1 MISPPKKPKA
11 LKRHLRNHWPSALRI
26 NPFTPFNM
34 EEEYLEQ
41 TKALVAQ
48 DFGLTQTTPLS
59 EAELLE
65 AIANRVAEMIESN
78 KDLLLSYMYRLDIDE
93 GKIHFALSPLANE
106 PAHFAL
112 GRLILNRQKQRAITK
127 LTYKP
132 PKLDGWEF

>member
-1 MISPPKKPKA
+1 MK
-11 LKRHLRNHWPSALRI
+11 
-26 NPFTPFNM
+26 
-34 EEEYLEQ
+34 EEYLEQ

-78 KDLLLSYMYRLDIDE
+78 KDLLLSYLYRLDIDE